1 MKRKIDQSNHQ
12 ITKRVSVYTI
22 LNGPFIKLISELTVY
37 YELTLNELIDLDQT
51 LSEKFGKI
59 QNERPTK
66 FAEWKKRE
74 SL

>member
-1 MKRKIDQSNHQ
+1 MFI
-12 ITKRVSVYTI
+12 
-22 LNGPFIKLISELTVY
+22 PFIKLISELTVY